1 MTTKYEGLT
10 REEIKAAC
18 MKEFNR
24 TLAAILYRRWLE
36 RQATEDAAEHGA

>member
-1 MTTKYEGLT
+1 MSKYEGLT
-10 REEIKAAC
+10 REEIKAEC

-36 RQATEDAAEHGA
+36 RQATEDSPDA